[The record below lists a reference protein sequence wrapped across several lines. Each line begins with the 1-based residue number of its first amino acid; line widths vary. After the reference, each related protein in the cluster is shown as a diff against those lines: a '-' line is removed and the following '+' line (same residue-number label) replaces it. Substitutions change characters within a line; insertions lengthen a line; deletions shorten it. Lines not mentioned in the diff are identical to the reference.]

1 MKDNTSNRLRQLM
14 SERNL
19 KQVDILN
26 KSLPYQHKLNIKMG
40 KSALSQYVN
49 GVQSPDQDRIYLLS
63 KTLNVSEAWLMGF
76 DVSRKRSDHKE
87 KLSTNPD
94 SISSY
99 SYNYFDTGISAGMLM
114 EVDPFTKD
122 DVQQIT
128 LSDVIMGKYAGDQDI
143 IVSHV
148 NGESMNRILPD
159 KSLIAIKKFHTI
171 DDLRDGD
178 IVVFQD
184 GGDMSVKRF
193 YFDDNSR
200 IVTFSPDSYDSSF
213 RPINYRYEDFG
224 NVRIVGKVV
233 VYTVEI

>member
-1 MKDNTSNRLRQLM
+1 MTGVAKSSLSRY
-14 SERNL
+14 E
-19 KQVDILN
+19 N
-26 KSLPYQHKLNIKMG
+26 KSRQFPLDQVSNFSK
-40 KSALSQYVN
+40 ALSL
-49 GVQSPDQDRIYLLS
+49 SPEFVL
-63 KTLNVSEAWLMGF
+63 GF
-76 DVSRKRSDHKE
+76 NDNEDE
-87 KLSTNPD
+87 IDNN
-94 SISSY
+94 SISKSNN
-99 SYNYFDTGISAGMLM
+99 YNYFDTGISAGMLM

>member
-1 MKDNTSNRLRQLM
+1 MRNNDEIVNILTTARKKKKISI
-14 SERNL
+14 SELARMTGVAKSSL
-19 KQVDILN
+19 SRYEN
-26 KSLPYQHKLNIKMG
+26 KSRQFPLDQVSNFSK
-40 KSALSQYVN
+40 ALSL
-49 GVQSPDQDRIYLLS
+49 SPEFVL
-63 KTLNVSEAWLMGF
+63 GF
-76 DVSRKRSDHKE
+76 NDNEDE
-87 KLSTNPD
+87 IDNN
-94 SISSY
+94 SISKSNN
-99 SYNYFDTGISAGMLM
+99 YNYFDTGISAGMLM

>member
-1 MKDNTSNRLRQLM
+1 MKKDIKSIF
-14 SERNL
+14 SDNL
-19 KQVDILN
+19 KYYMNLKNENLTKLSDSINVAYSTVSDWQHGRKMPRSGSLELLADHYGINISDLTSFKEKSNDILQIDN
-26 KSLPYQHKLNIKMG
+26 SN
-40 KSALSQYVN
+40 
-49 GVQSPDQDRIYLLS
+49 
-63 KTLNVSEAWLMGF
+63 
-76 DVSRKRSDHKE
+76 
-87 KLSTNPD
+87 
-94 SISSY
+94 

-193 YFDDNSR
+193 YFDNNSR

-224 NVRIVGKVV
+224 NVLIVGKVV